1 VTTVKGIRRG
11 PGARAAGRAGRRG
24 ILGIVTELAVHIA
37 VQDTAAGPR
46 TVVELVGQADVS
58 AQAMSEALAA
68 EAAKAPQLLILDLSR
83 LSFIDSSA
91 LGAIIRTHRALRG
104 NGGKLALVNPSPSVA
119 RILQLVDI
127 AHTIPVYPS
136 VEDAAA
142 G

>member
-1 VTTVKGIRRG
+1 LPTTIRLPKVPIKRIG
-11 PGARAAGRAGRRG
+11 STAVSRHVR
-24 ILGIVTELAVHIA
+24 TEVLA
-37 VQDTAAGPR
+37 T
-46 TVVELVGQADVS
+46 
-58 AQAMSEALAA
+58 
-68 EAAKAPQLLILDLSR
+68 EAAKAPQLLILDLYR

-91 LGAIIRTHRALRG
+91 LGVIIRTHRALRG